1 MTRPELLQ
9 KIQEVFDSVFLD
21 EVTVTPDLSAAD
33 VDEWDS
39 VTNVTLVVA
48 IERQLGI
55 RFGLGEIEG
64 ARNVGELLDV
74 IERHLA

>member
-9 KIQEVFDSVFLD
+9 QIQEVFDAVFLE
-21 EVTVTPDLSAAD
+21 EVTVSPELSAKD
-33 VDEWDS
+33 VEEWDS

-48 IERQLGI
+48 IEQQLGI
-55 RFGLGEIEG
+55 RFALGEVEG
-64 ARNVGELLDV
+64 AHNVGQLLDI